1 MRAATLLRK
10 SGHARSFVSSDHVLA
25 DGFPLYDYTSPTILN
40 SSWNLDVA
48 IRVTC
53 PQCQT
58 TVSVRDETVGKWV
71 RCKVCEG
78 NIRVPAV
85 VEDTDEEFGAPEKVR
100 SAKGRKNGKT
110 KLPGSGTPIGV
121 IFAMTCVGVLMLL
134 NLWLLTGE
142 DELVWKLIAVLRLFV
157 EARVLWGLQG
167 RQDQTA
173 LTATVAATMM
183 TLLSV
188 YVLYGLFADADVQ
201 METTA
206 KELFVSKLY
215 FIVQTLAEVGVIVGV
230 NLPGSRVYLAK

>member
-1 MRAATLLRK
+1 VLCDIAVFLQAAFRCTTINPQSSSTLC
-10 SGHARSFVSSDHVLA
+10 VE
-25 DGFPLYDYTSPTILN
+25 PLS
-40 SSWNLDVA
+40 VA
-48 IRVTC
+48 IRVNC

-58 TVSVRDETVGKWV
+58 AASVRDEAAGKSV

-78 NIRVPAV
+78 SIRVPAA
-85 VEDTDEEFGAPEKVR
+85 VEDTDEEFGAPERAR
-100 SAKGRKNGKT
+100 SANGRKSGKA
-110 KLPGSGTPIGV
+110 KLAREGTPVGV
-121 IFAMTCVGVLMLL
+121 IFAMACVGVLMLL

-157 EARVLWGLQG
+157 EARVLWGLKG

-183 TLLSV
+183 TLLSI

-201 METTA
+201 METTP

-230 NLPGSRVYLAK
+230 NLPGSRLYLAK